1 MKILRVRHYSAE
13 INVNFKL
20 GRFIFDWSAA
30 QRKFIVGIADKFR
43 DWRPVRPQDF
53 RMTPAYSPGDVRC
66 ECQLFGGACSIV
78 LTTDILQLHF
88 VNVDRE
94 AYPTITETIRRSLEW
109 LSSDFVDHGRDWS
122 SFSIAKHLHA
132 VDDDTVDSY
141 LRQFMTEEVDTVVK
155 SEPEVK
161 CLPSARIVLSS
172 ENGGWVLRRLV
183 EKSEWI
189 DNGVFVDTQIHIR
202 SPFLSNFGVQEQ
214 QLLARLNGLAD
225 RIVGLCGDVE

>member
-1 MKILRVRHYSAE
+1 MKILRVRHHSAE
-13 INVNFKL
+13 LNVSFKL
-20 GRFIFDWSAA
+20 SRFIFDWSAA
-30 QRKFIVGIADKFR
+30 RQKFIVGIADKFQ

-53 RMTPAYSPGDVRC
+53 RITPTCSPGDVRC

-78 LTTDILQLHF
+78 LTTDILQLRF

-122 SFSIAKHLHA
+122 SFSITKHMHV
-132 VDDDTVDSY
+132 VDDSTIDSY
-141 LRQFMTEEVDTVVK
+141 LDQFMTEEVDAVVK
-155 SEPEVK
+155 SEPKVK
-161 CLPSARIVLSS
+161 YLPSARIVLSD
-172 ENGGWVLRRLV
+172 ENGGWVLRRSV

-202 SPFLSNFGVQEQ
+202 SPFFTTFGVQEQ

-225 RIVGLCGDVE
+225 RAVGLCGDIG